1 VKHFLG
7 VYLETG
13 KQYEIYW
20 FVWDRDGL
28 RSIQDWEPVLPVY
41 RKYGTPAYCA
51 VRPHFRWNEVPF
63 DDLELSDDGCVI
75 VLFAG
80 SHHGPVLKTKNEI
93 RYFEQQLKKAVEIK
107 APHNRISREKV
118 PKEARNPPLPIL
130 RFSLVDVDKKIE
142 ELIQSL

>member
-1 VKHFLG
+1 M
-7 VYLETG
+7 
-13 KQYEIYW
+13 
-20 FVWDRDGL
+20 
-28 RSIQDWEPVLPVY
+28 
-41 RKYGTPAYCA
+41 
-51 VRPHFRWNEVPF
+51 
-63 DDLELSDDGCVI
+63 